1 MTLCQNQE
9 KMHLRSFCKPFGK
22 TSKFNCQFIKQGVD
36 GLLSEV
42 SQPDLPEGFLICYL
56 NLLHMKNPSYQ
67 CVSIDSEYLH
77 ELI

>member
-1 MTLCQNQE
+1 MAF
-9 KMHLRSFCKPFGK
+9 SFSLPHA
-22 TSKFNCQFIKQGVD
+22 
-36 GLLSEV
+36 LSEV
-42 SQPDLPEGFLICYL
+42 CQPDLPEGLLICYL

>member
-1 MTLCQNQE
+1 MV
-9 KMHLRSFCKPFGK
+9 FPFSL
-22 TSKFNCQFIKQGVD
+22 THALSK
-36 GLLSEV
+36 V